1 MLNEHGVR
9 KISNELPELLES
21 STRFRR
27 ARTVGQ
33 RFDVLPPLGFPVP
46 PGGGFIFNH
55 QLDEVIMIKVLLLLL
70 LDVVLFQWIR
80 IIIGG
85 LLRFLWHPVKAT
97 PWFDGTIAPVPPT
110 SSGEWIAAAK
120 AKLSKV
126 SEEYAQMGDAGKFF
140 PLCVAASGYAVE
152 AIDTLRKFWTLD
164 PVPRF
169 RRSLDPQDDDK
180 AFSIDQASGMLYT
193 LAELLS
199 RGLLTDED
207 KARLTQVFNHITFSG
222 APMCVP
228 DSQGKKSFLGVGQ
241 IYRPYNVSSS
251 RPHVVFET
259 WCQVAYKVS
268 GDWRYAVLYWL
279 SKILLVFSALLST
292 GDGSFWI
299 GRVYGKTN
307 HRTHSTALIAAAG
320 YRLNKSWLCKNVL
333 TELKK
338 RYWQTNADMLALF
351 GVYVA
356 TLKDSER
363 MHLIRMIYNASMKG
377 QT

>member
-1 MLNEHGVR
+1 M
-9 KISNELPELLES
+9 
-21 STRFRR
+21 
-27 ARTVGQ
+27 
-33 RFDVLPPLGFPVP
+33 
-46 PGGGFIFNH
+46 
-55 QLDEVIMIKVLLLLL
+55 
-70 LDVVLFQWIR
+70 LFQWIR

-169 RRSLDPQDDDK
+169 RRSLDPQDDGK

-228 DSQGKKSFLGVGQ
+228 GSQGKKSFLGVGQ
-241 IYRPYNVSSS
+241 IYRPG
-251 RPHVVFET
+251 P
-259 WCQVAYKVS
+259 
-268 GDWRYAVLYWL
+268 
-279 SKILLVFSALLST
+279 
-292 GDGSFWI
+292 
-299 GRVYGKTN
+299 
-307 HRTHSTALIAAAG
+307 
-320 YRLNKSWLCKNVL
+320 
-333 TELKK
+333 LK
-338 RYWQTNADMLALF
+338 
-351 GVYVA
+351 
-356 TLKDSER
+356 
-363 MHLIRMIYNASMKG
+363 
-377 QT
+377 